1 MQTGGSLSPDMILL
15 TNSFL
20 TPDVAPDMP
29 QSVVGGGP
37 VAYPLLARKHATKF
51 MALKKAHQE
60 EGRLKRHRD
69 GIAAEYSYHVFGPI
83 TKASKVTAELFQD
96 FDELDT
102 EDYTKAIH
110 QDA

>member
-1 MQTGGSLSPDMILL
+1 MILL

-37 VAYPLLARKHATKF
+37 VAYPLLARKHATNF

-60 EGRLKRHRD
+60 GSRLKAHSD
-69 GIAAEYSYHVFGPI
+69 GIAAVYSDHVFGPI
-83 TKASKVTAELFQD
+83 TKASEVTEDELLLFQP
-96 FDELDT
+96 LDKLGT
-102 EDYTKAIH
+102 ED
-110 QDA
+110 